1 MGEDSARERTEQS
14 RRTWS
19 VATPGWER
27 NAELVARTTEPV
39 SAWVLD
45 HVRPAP
51 GDVVLELG
59 AGPGDFGL
67 RLATAVASSGRV
79 ISTDFVPAM
88 VDVARRRAGER
99 GLANMEFRVMDAQDV
114 DLDDASVDAVV
125 HRFGPMLLPDPER
138 SAGHAHRVVRPGG
151 RYATVVWGPTEANPM
166 FPLFGRT
173 LAKLGFLGG
182 GPPAADTLDLARPDV
197 TRGLLERTGFAD
209 VVVDEVDLPLTF
221 ESFDE
226 LWVMPSEIAGP
237 IAECLRGLD
246 RSDFERAKDAIR
258 NAAEPY
264 RVGDGFVVPALALCA
279 CAVR

>member
-1 MGEDSARERTEQS
+1 VGEDSARERTEQS

-45 HVRPAP
+45 HVRLAP

-114 DLDDASVDAVV
+114 DLDDRPSMPSSTASV
-125 HRFGPMLLPDPER
+125 RCSSPIR
-138 SAGHAHRVVRPGG
+138 SARPATPIGWSVRAS
-151 RYATVVWGPTEANPM
+151 RYATVVWGLTEANPM

>member
-45 HVRPAP
+45 HVRLAP
-51 GDVVLELG
+51 GDVALELG
-59 AGPGDFGL
+59 AGPGDFGF